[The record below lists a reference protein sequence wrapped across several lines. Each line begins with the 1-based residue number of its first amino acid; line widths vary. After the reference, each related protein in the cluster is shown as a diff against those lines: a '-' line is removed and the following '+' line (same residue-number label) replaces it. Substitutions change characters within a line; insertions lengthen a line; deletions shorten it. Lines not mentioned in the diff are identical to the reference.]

1 MPDPKI
7 KRMTRDRKK
16 LLEKAEGLKINK
28 IRIHIFLCCDQ
39 TKAKC
44 CDKQT
49 GLDAWDYLKKRL
61 DDLKLAGSGG
71 VFRTKANCLRLCI
84 MGPIAVVY
92 PEGIWYHSCTQENLE
107 RIINEHLI
115 GGIPVDDLIV
125 NDDSVLKASIE
136 IEWK

>member
-28 IRIHIFLCCDQ
+28 IRRHIFLCCDQ

>member
-1 MPDPKI
+1 MPDFKPK
-7 KRMTRDRKK
+7 RVLRSRKK
-16 LLEKAEGLKINK
+16 LLEKSEGLKINK
-28 IRIHIFLCCDQ
+28 IKRHIFLCCDQ

-44 CDKQT
+44 CDMQT
-49 GLDAWDYLKKRL
+49 GLDAWDFLKKRL
-61 DDLKLAGSGG
+61 DDLKLSGSGG

-92 PEGIWYHSCTQENLE
+92 PEGVWYHSCTQENLE

-115 GGIPVDDLIV
+115 GGIPVEDLLV
-125 NDDSVLKASIE
+125 SNDNFSKASIE

>member
-28 IRIHIFLCCDQ
+28 IRRHIFLCCDQ

-49 GLDAWDYLKKRL
+49 GLEAWDYLKKRL
-61 DDLKLAGSGG
+61 DDLKLAGRGG

>member
-28 IRIHIFLCCDQ
+28 IRRHIFLCCDQ

-115 GGIPVDDLIV
+115 GGIPVEDLIV
-125 NDDSVLKASIE
+125 NEGNIKETSIE

>member
-16 LLEKAEGLKINK
+16 LLEKAERLKINK
-28 IRIHIFLCCDQ
+28 IRRHIFLCCDQ

>member
-1 MPDPKI
+1 MPDFKPK
-7 KRMTRDRKK
+7 RVLRGRKK
-16 LLEKAEGLKINK
+16 LLEKSEGLKINK
-28 IRIHIFLCCDQ
+28 IKRHIFLCCDQ

-44 CDKQT
+44 CDMQT

-61 DDLKLAGSGG
+61 DDLKLSGSGG

-92 PEGIWYHSCTQENLE
+92 PEGVWYHSCTQENLE

-115 GGIPVDDLIV
+115 GGIPVEDLLV
-125 NDDSVLKASIE
+125 SNDNFSKASIE

>member
-1 MPDPKI
+1 MPDFKPK
-7 KRMTRDRKK
+7 RVLRSRKK
-16 LLEKAEGLKINK
+16 LLEKSEGLKINK
-28 IRIHIFLCCDQ
+28 IKRHIFLCCDQ

-44 CDKQT
+44 CDMQT

-61 DDLKLAGSGG
+61 DDLKLSGSGG

-92 PEGIWYHSCTQENLE
+92 PEGVWYHSCTQENLE

-115 GGIPVDDLIV
+115 GGIPVEDLIV
-125 NDDSVLKASIE
+125 SNDNFSKASIE